1 MTNQELRDYFR
12 EEIKEVKDELK
23 EMRVEHKVMH
33 KDFYLFKGKALGFLA
48 VFSIVINYAIDLWH
62 KK

>member
-12 EEIKEVKDELK
+12 QEIKDIKDELK

-33 KDFYLFKGKALGFLA
+33 KDFYLFKGKALGFIG
-48 VFSIVINYAIDLWH
+48 VFSIVINYAIQLWH